1 MAPKRNLAPASLKR
15 PTRDQLRAQSETAIL
30 SAAWNSLDDAQRG
43 AWGAAARSNRR
54 SGAKAGQ
61 RRCTGRMLFFRVN
74 SHRLALELP
83 LLPEPPSSEEFTQAP
98 LVKLVITNTAGRI
111 ALKLKVSGGD
121 PEGVM
126 VCSCQPVSPGTM
138 SWKKFV
144 RIGFLPRPVRGVC
157 DITRLYVT
165 KYGVPP
171 VGSKV
176 FVRVQQMKDYTG
188 HITQT
193 TSDIVRGRAERFNW
207 QKPQQRI

>member
-1 MAPKRNLAPASLKR
+1 MAPQSNFAHSPLRR

-30 SAAWNSLDDAQRG
+30 SVAWNSLADTQRG

-54 SGAKAGQ
+54 SGAKAGK

-74 SHRLALELP
+74 SRRLALGLP
-83 LLPEPPSSEEFTQAP
+83 LLPEPPSSEDYAQAP

-126 VCSCQPVSPGTM
+126 VSSCQPVSPGTM

-144 RIGFLPRPVRGVC
+144 RIGFLPRPVRGIS
-157 DITRLYVT
+157 DITRLYAA

-176 FVRVQQMKDYTG
+176 FVRVQQMKDYLG
-188 HITQT
+188 CISQT
-193 TSDIVRGRAERFNW
+193 TSDIVRGRAGCFDW